1 VEGVP
6 DDDDLPEHLR
16 PVVGE
21 GTSER
26 ARRAIGKVT
35 GGTLDKLSTG
45 RLGRAA
51 KLGKL
56 AWAGGRAVL
65 GDKVRSAMGGNT
77 TGSGQAL
84 ATEMLQTFS
93 EMRGISMKLGQM
105 LSYLDDGLPP
115 EAQRVLAVLQRDV
128 QPMPWPKMQPVL
140 EEGLG
145 RPYEEIFAEVDATP
159 IAAASIGQV
168 HRGRLH
174 DGTAVAVKLQYPGM
188 AEAMKADLKN
198 AKVLNII
205 QKGLSFSTDTA
216 AITAE
221 LEQRFLDECDYEK
234 EAAYQNA
241 YQRRFAGHPTI
252 VVPDV
257 FEELSSGRVLVTR
270 FERGRG
276 YYEWL
281 ADASPTAREHA
292 ARTFYRFYLGA
303 FYLDGLFNC
312 DPHPGNY
319 LFRDDGKIVFLDYGC
334 CRRFEPPRL
343 EQWIAFCKVICQDDE
358 DGIDRTGREL
368 GFVKGPG
375 TYDRE
380 AFHDL
385 IRYLYT
391 PYLADAPF
399 RFRDY
404 RPQETFRR
412 MFTENKNLFKLD
424 MPPDTVFLNRINF
437 GLVSLLAEM
446 DAVINVRS
454 TVDAYFEGIDPDW
467 PEDPFRGQRYAA

>member
-1 VEGVP
+1 MP
-6 DDDDLPEHLR
+6 DDELPEHLR

-26 ARRAIGKVT
+26 ARRAIDRVT
-35 GGTLDKLSTG
+35 GGTLERLSTG

-56 AWAGGRAVL
+56 AWSGGRAVL
-65 GDKVRSAMGGNT
+65 TEKAKAAVGG
-77 TGSGQAL
+77 GGSSSGQAL
-84 ATEMLQTFS
+84 AAEMLKTFS

-140 EEGLG
+140 ETGLG
-145 RPYEEIFAEVDATP
+145 RPQDEVFAEVEPEP

-168 HRGRLH
+168 HRGRLR
-174 DGTAVAVKLQYPGM
+174 DGTEVAIKLQYPGM
-188 AEAMKADLKN
+188 EQAMKADLKN

-205 QKGLSFSTDTA
+205 QRGLSFSTDTE

-221 LEQRFLDECDYEK
+221 LEQRFLDECDYAK
-234 EAAYQNA
+234 EANYQLAYK
-241 YQRRFAGHPTI
+241 RRFEGHPSI
-252 VVPDV
+252 VIPDV
-257 FEELSSGRVLVTR
+257 FEDLSSERVLITR
-270 FERGRG
+270 FERGKG

-281 ADASPTAREHA
+281 ADASPESREHA
-292 ARTFYRFYLGA
+292 GRTFYRFYLGA
-303 FYLDGLFNC
+303 FYMDGLFNC

-319 LFRDDGKIVFLDYGC
+319 LFREDGRIVFLDYGC
-334 CRRFEPPRL
+334 CRRFEPERL
-343 EQWIAFCKVICQDDE
+343 EQWVAFCQVVCQDDG
-358 DGIDRTGREL
+358 DGIDRMGRAL
-368 GFVKGPG
+368 GFLKESG
-375 TYDRE
+375 TYDKQ
-380 AFHDL
+380 AFHEL

-399 RFRDY
+399 RFKDY

-412 MFTENKNLFKLD
+412 MFTDNKNLFKLD

-454 TVDAYFEGIDPDW
+454 TVDAYFEGVDPDW
-467 PEDPFRGQRYAA
+467 PDDPFRGQRYAA